1 MGTAI
6 GSALTQAVGVAI
18 SPLPVVLVILML
30 VSKRARV
37 NGPAFVA
44 GWVVA
49 TLGVSAVA
57 FALADAADAG
67 TPNSGGAEGVNG
79 LQVVLGLAFL
89 ALAVRQFRSRPAA
102 GEAPTTPKL
111 FDAVDS
117 MGGAKAFLLGAAGCA
132 ANPKNLPLAISA
144 GTTVAVTGAA
154 GGTAAVALVAFV
166 LVASATVIMPVVVY
180 FALGERSVRLLDGWK
195 AWLVANNATIM
206 TVLFTVLGANLLA
219 DGLALFS

>member
-6 GSALTQAVGVAI
+6 GSALTQAVGIAI
-18 SPLPVVLVILML
+18 SPLPIVLVILML
-30 VSKRARV
+30 VSRRARV
-37 NGPAFVA
+37 NGLAFVA

-49 TLGVSAVA
+49 TLGVSTIA
-57 FALADAADAG
+57 FALADAAAAG
-67 TPNSGGAEGVNG
+67 TPTSDGAEGANA

-89 ALAVRQFRSRPAA
+89 ALAVRQFLNRPAA

-117 MGGAKAFLLGAAGCA
+117 MGGAKAFLLGGAGCL

-144 GTTVAVTGAA
+144 GTAVAVTGAA
-154 GGTAAVALVAFV
+154 GGTAAGALVVFV
-166 LVASATVIMPVVVY
+166 LVASATVIVPVVVY
-180 FALGERSVRLLDGWK
+180 FALGERSVRLLDSWK